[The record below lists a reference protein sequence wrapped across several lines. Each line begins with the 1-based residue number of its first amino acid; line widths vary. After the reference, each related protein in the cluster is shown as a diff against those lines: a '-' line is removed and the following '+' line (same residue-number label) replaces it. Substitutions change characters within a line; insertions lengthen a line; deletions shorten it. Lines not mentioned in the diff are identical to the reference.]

1 LFNLGD
7 FYMKKTLVALAVIAA
22 SSASFA
28 QVTITG
34 KLGFSYDKG
43 PDAAAR
49 SHGMSM
55 ADGDVVFGA
64 SEDLGGGMKI
74 DASSAVQLRGRTTG
88 VAGRNATLGLTTGV
102 GKFTFGAVESCSKI
116 DNVAGAPVSLA
127 YAQDNGGLGGG
138 APLDACANLDIAAY
152 NVPVGP
158 VTLGVAY
165 IDSVGAAGAGAGA
178 PFTANQV
185 TLGYAAGAL
194 GLGLDHTVFAHGASA
209 LFDGLARTRLTV
221 SYDLGMAK
229 VGFGHQT
236 TNHDKAAQ
244 TTFSVAVP
252 MGAATVGLA
261 YASRAAQ
268 SASAAYGFARAED
281 SRSSTAIGVDYALSK
296 LTTVNVSWANYSVNK
311 AQTGIDLDNEYRIRL
326 MKAF

>member
-1 LFNLGD
+1 
-7 FYMKKTLVALAVIAA
+7 MKKTLVALAVIAA

-55 ADGDVVFGA
+55 TDGDIVFAA

-74 DASSAVQLRGRTTG
+74 DASSAVKLRGRDTA
-88 VAGRNATLGLTTGV
+88 VAGRNGTIGLTTGV
-102 GKFTFGAVESCSKI
+102 GKFTFGAVESCNKI

-127 YAQDNGGLGGG
+127 YAQDNGGVGGG
-138 APLDACANLDIAAY
+138 APLDACANLDIASF

-165 IDSVGAAGAGAGA
+165 IDSIGVAGAGANGITTV
-178 PFTANQV
+178 PYTANQV
-185 TLGYAAGAL
+185 SLGYAAGAL
-194 GLGLDHTVFAHGASA
+194 ALGLDHTVFARSNSA
-209 LFDGLARTRLTV
+209 LADGLARTRLTV

-229 VGFGHQT
+229 VGFGHQVK
-236 TNHDKAAQ
+236 NHDVASQ
-244 TTFSVAVP
+244 TTFSVSVP

-261 YASRAAQ
+261 YATRASQ
-268 SASAAYGFARAED
+268 GASATYALAAED

-296 LTTVNVSWANYSVNK
+296 LTTVNVSWANYNVSK
-311 AQTGIDLDNEYRIRL
+311 TQTGLDLDNEFRVRL